1 MANTITPPPP
11 CHGRATPQGAPTV
24 APAGWD
30 PSHITFHDA
39 LSALNP
45 LQYLPVVGTIYR
57 EVTGDVVNPA
67 LRIAVAGAASVV
79 LGPLGL
85 VAAMIG
91 AAADE
96 IAHGGETGG
105 SAARRAAAAHSY
117 RAARVG

>member
-1 MANTITPPPP
+1 MANAMTALPP
-11 CHGRATPQGAPTV
+11 CHGRTTPQGPPTV
-24 APAGWD
+24 APEGWD
-30 PSHITFHDA
+30 PSHVTFHDA

-57 EVTGDVVNPA
+57 EATGDSVNPA
-67 LRIAVAGAASVV
+67 LRIAVAGAAGLL

-105 SAARRAAAAHSY
+105 SAARWAAATQSY
-117 RAARVG
+117 RAARAG